1 MTLEAFPMMT
11 IDPTTLGNALL
22 QRLREAVAEYE
33 VAHAKVQALYAGL
46 GDRSLDDLEGEALD
60 EFFGAENV
68 EGWAEDDIE
77 AALAAILNNKSGGFR
92 VGRWFYALKLEKHDE
107 VYDEKENEFQLCI
120 LDPDSFFDL
129 PTNSQTDPKPPAL
142 SG

>member
-22 QRLREAVAEYE
+22 HRLREAVAAYE
-33 VAHAKVQALYAGL
+33 AAHAKVQALYASL
-46 GDRSLDDLEGEALD
+46 GDQSPDDLEGEALD
-60 EFFGAENV
+60 EFSGAENV

-107 VYDEKENEFQLCI
+107 GFSKEQNDFQLCI

-129 PTNSQTDPKPPAL
+129 PMN
-142 SG
+142 